1 MPILFHDKEVI
12 DDVFFT
18 CVALQ
23 NIIAKWEG
31 KDQWA
36 ERGVSWDKA
45 DGLFEDD
52 DADQRN
58 WARPQVF
65 RADTWVQV
73 NAGDDYSNIG
83 RVVFAEDQHV
93 VWAAQGRAV
102 PTGPVDHQRL
112 VDLHTDFDKKFL
124 DLQRKLV
131 QNFRFR
137 EAEGTVHWLR

>member
-1 MPILFHDKEVI
+1 MPILFHEKEVI
-12 DDVFFT
+12 DDLFFT

-52 DADQRN
+52 DIDQRN
-58 WARPQVF
+58 WARPKVF
-65 RADTWVQV
+65 RDGAWVKV

-83 RVVFAEDQHV
+83 RVVLAEDQQV
-93 VWAAQGRAV
+93 VWADQGGAI
-102 PTGPVDHQRL
+102 PTGPEDLQRL
-112 VDLHTDFDKKFL
+112 VDLHTESDKKFL
-124 DLQRKLV
+124 DLQKKLV
-131 QNFRFR
+131 QNFRVR
-137 EAEGTVHWLR
+137 SAEGTVHWLR